1 MISLRLHCVRW
12 SLLPTEHIERASW
25 GVQKQLLVERVD
37 RCTFVSFF
45 FFLFLLRRS
54 RLLLEPISQFFFIII
69 KERALWLTPCSSFF
83 FFSLFSFFWG
93 KVLPLSET
101 ISAYP
106 SPSLLVS
113 TQCDHPLS
121 FCVCKVFSLLWSRS
135 PRSCWHADMAIA
147 LTHRHD
153 TLPFFFF
160 CCCSNSYSTYS
171 ETAAHGTLFRF
182 LFFFFFNNF
191 FFFFLIKYF
200 FFNKF

>member
-160 CCCSNSYSTYS
+160 VVVP
-171 ETAAHGTLFRF
+171 TATPHIQKLRRMALCFVSFFFLFSQF
-182 LFFFFFNNF
+182 LFFFF
-191 FFFFLIKYF
+191 KYWF
-200 FFNKF
+200 AL